1 MATSFLTEKAP
12 PEKKA
17 LYGALGVY
25 PDKNTALAELID
37 NSGEYGNTTKVKIEA
52 RGHSIVI
59 SDDGAGLNAE
69 SMVSMFR
76 IKRNEHAEGETG
88 KFGYGFKSA
97 TAFLGTDTTVL
108 GKQGDTFTWGKAEP
122 NEDWQYEIT
131 VIPHGDADYEKYEA
145 LWNENKSAISNSGTI
160 IFINSLKEE
169 FTDVDAA
176 SLKMFISR
184 TYAINFKQKSI
195 AVEMNGSLIPYVKL
209 FGNAHTPEFAKKEVA
224 FGDTNF
230 AVSIFVRENEN
241 QHSGLSIV
249 RNNRLIV
256 SGFGMGIPGIF
267 DPAMAEHQVVLWCD
281 DKLDD
286 YLKMT
291 PMKTISPNQAI
302 DRTFRRSFF
311 FQSGLTDEIKKIIES
326 APTANEI
333 HIPLNQHTKIL
344 SGLAALRETLP
355 NRFATYI
362 EEREKALSL
371 QPAPPAIQ
379 KVGNKIISVVSA
391 PKISTPPSPTTV
403 TTTSTDYTQGLF
415 NIDIKPLGPN
425 NFMWAVE
432 ERLINNK
439 LQIVAVFNYDIPF
452 VRGIIS
458 GPRNEVAKD
467 FINDAIAQIVYSRI
481 QFDNTIEI
489 SYKNTYRNISRIKS
503 QLFGE

>member
-1 MATSFLTEKAP
+1 
-12 PEKKA
+12 
-17 LYGALGVY
+17 
-25 PDKNTALAELID
+25 
-37 NSGEYGNTTKVKIEA
+37 
-52 RGHSIVI
+52 
-59 SDDGAGLNAE
+59 
-69 SMVSMFR
+69 
-76 IKRNEHAEGETG
+76 
-88 KFGYGFKSA
+88 
-97 TAFLGTDTTVL
+97 
-108 GKQGDTFTWGKAEP
+108 
-122 NEDWQYEIT
+122 
-131 VIPHGDADYEKYEA
+131 
-145 LWNENKSAISNSGTI
+145 
-160 IFINSLKEE
+160 
-169 FTDVDAA
+169 
-176 SLKMFISR
+176 
-184 TYAINFKQKSI
+184 
-195 AVEMNGSLIPYVKL
+195 
-209 FGNAHTPEFAKKEVA
+209 
-224 FGDTNF
+224 
-230 AVSIFVRENEN
+230 
-241 QHSGLSIV
+241 
-249 RNNRLIV
+249 
-256 SGFGMGIPGIF
+256 MGIPGIS

-291 PMKTISPNQAI
+291 PMKTISPNQAL
-302 DRTFRRSFF
+302 DRAFRRTFF

-344 SGLAALRETLP
+344 SRLAALRETLP

-379 KVGNKIISVVSA
+379 KVGDKIISVVSA

-481 QFDNTIEI
+481 QFDNAIEI